1 MSDRVVFSLE
11 GIPGLTDALE
21 RASADVVR
29 QVMDLVD
36 ETARDIQAE
45 AKSRIDD
52 DEGDLRDAIIVV
64 GKGKSR
70 VVGIAETVVTRR
82 GSNRVHQRPFIY
94 GYVLENGS
102 VKQPARAF
110 MRPAA
115 DIHLPRFESR
125 LGGIEGLVI

>member
-1 MSDRVVFSLE
+1 MADRVVFSLE
-11 GIPGLTDALE
+11 GIPGLEFALE
-21 RASADVVR
+21 RATADVVR
-29 QVMDLVD
+29 QVMSLVD

-52 DEGDLRDAIIVV
+52 EEGDLRDAIIVAGR
-64 GKGKSR
+64 GKTR

-94 GYVLENGS
+94 GYILENGS

-115 DIHLPRFESR
+115 DIHLARFQSR